1 MKVNSLRVK
10 ISAAVIMT
18 GFFMSLSIATVIYPF
33 EKDRRQTRLK
43 NIHVLLSTVFH
54 QKKEQLANEIYADQ
68 KEALMLSLKELQ
80 RLKKISHV
88 LIYNPKGELTAST
101 SPRAEIPQ
109 GFTSMDPN
117 GIDTMPEFSRTRF
130 QETPYANFFSPI
142 EVIGIHVGFMRI
154 LYKLDDFEQE
164 SQLIIFFFGILFMVL
179 ILIVIFLNLFLT
191 HSVILPTA
199 RLRNAMERLKREEPD
214 VQVSISSRDEIG
226 DMATAFNEMSQKL
239 YQQRRD
245 LTKAIASKDAYAL
258 KLQDS
263 NAALEQLN
271 KNLENIV
278 QERTCELSESN
289 RRLQE
294 EMDERQHTYREKRA
308 LEKRLDRSK
317 KMETLGLLAG
327 GVAHDLNNVLS
338 GIVSY
343 PDLLLL
349 DLLPDHPM
357 YNPIMT
363 IKESGQ
369 KAGAIV
375 QDLLT
380 LTRRGVVCNDVV
392 NLNTIIS
399 EYASS
404 PENQRLMMFHS
415 NVNME
420 ILLGENLLNI
430 KGSPVH
436 LKKTLMNLVS
446 NAAEAQPEGGSICVS
461 TYNRHVEAPILGYQH
476 IQKGDY
482 VVLEVK
488 DTGMGIS
495 DSDQER
501 IFEPFYTKKI
511 MGRSGT
517 GLGMAVVWGTI
528 QDHHGYI
535 NIKSKVHQGT
545 IFELFFPVT
554 DTPRIQENKIA
565 SPCTQMGNH
574 ETILIVDDMKEQ
586 TEMARL
592 IVEKLGYTAVVANS
606 GEEAVTYLTSHC
618 VDLVILDMIMDPGMD
633 GLDTYRKIIEIHPGQ
648 KAIIASGYAENERVK
663 TLQALGAGTYIRKPY
678 TIETLG
684 QAIREAL
691 FPPPKNPPMPPNT
704 P

>member
-1 MKVNSLRVK
+1 LKVNSLRVK

-18 GFFMSLSIATVIYPF
+18 GFLMSLSIATVMYPF

-43 NIHVLLSTVFH
+43 NIHVLLSAVFH

-80 RLKKISHV
+80 GLKKISQV
-88 LIYNPKGELTAST
+88 LIYNPKGQLTAST
-101 SPRAEIPQ
+101 SPLADIPK
-109 GFTSMDPN
+109 GFISIDPN
-117 GIDTMPEFSRTRF
+117 GVDTMPEFSKTRF
-130 QETPYANFFSPI
+130 RERPYADFFSPI
-142 EVIGIHVGFMRI
+142 EVIGIHVGFIRI
-154 LYKLDDFEQE
+154 LYELDEFEQE
-164 SQLIIFFFGILFMVL
+164 SQLIILFFGILFVVL
-179 ILIVIFLNLFLT
+179 ILIVILLNLFLT
-191 HSVILPTA
+191 RSVILPTA
-199 RLRNAMERLKREEPD
+199 RLCNAMERIKKEEPD
-214 VQVSISSRDEIG
+214 VQVSIASRDEMG

-239 YQQRRD
+239 YQQKRD
-245 LTKAIASKDAYAL
+245 LTDAIASKDAYAL

-263 NAALEQLN
+263 NTALEQLN
-271 KNLENIV
+271 KNLETRV

-294 EMDERQHTYREKRA
+294 EMDERQHTYREKRT

-380 LTRRGVVCNDVV
+380 LTRRGVVCNDVL

-404 PENQRLMMFHS
+404 PEHQELMMFHS

-461 TYNRHVEAPILGYQH
+461 TYNRHVESPILGYQH

-495 DSDQER
+495 DADQER

-554 DTPRIQENKIA
+554 CTPRIQENKIV
-565 SPCTQMGNH
+565 SPYFQRGNN

-586 TEMARL
+586 TQMARL
-592 IVEKLGYTAVVANS
+592 IVEKLGYTAVLANS
-606 GEEAVTYLTSHC
+606 GEEAVTYLTRHF

-633 GLDTYRKIIEIHPGQ
+633 GLDTYLKIIEMHPGQ
-648 KAIIASGYAENERVK
+648 KTIIASGYAENERVK
-663 TLQALGAGTYIRKPY
+663 TMQALGAGRYIRKPY
-678 TIETLG
+678 TIEKLG
-684 QAIREAL
+684 QTIWETL
-691 FPPPKNPPMPPNT
+691 YPQTKGL
-704 P
+704 

>member
-43 NIHVLLSTVFH
+43 NIHVLLSAVFH

-68 KEALMLSLKELQ
+68 KEALILSLKEFQ
-80 RLKKISHV
+80 RLQNISHV
-88 LIYNPKGELTAST
+88 LIYNPRGQLTAST
-101 SPRAEIPQ
+101 SPRADIPQ
-109 GFTSMDPN
+109 RFTSIDPN
-117 GIDTMPEFSRTRF
+117 GVNTMPEFTRARF
-130 QETPYANFFSPI
+130 QQTPYADFFSPI

-154 LYKLDDFEQE
+154 LYELDELEQE
-164 SQLIIFFFGILFMVL
+164 SQLIILFFGILFMVL
-179 ILIVIFLNLFLT
+179 ILIVILLNLFLT
-191 HSVILPTA
+191 RSVILPTA
-199 RLRNAMERLKREEPD
+199 RLCNAMERLKKEEPD
-214 VQVSISSRDEIG
+214 VRISIDSRDEMG
-226 DMATAFNEMSQKL
+226 NMAKAFNEMSQKL

-245 LTKAIASKDAYAL
+245 LTDAIASKDAYAL
-258 KLQDS
+258 KLQNS

-271 KNLENIV
+271 RNLETRV
-278 QERTCELSESN
+278 EERTCELSESN
-289 RRLQE
+289 RRLQK

-338 GIVSY
+338 GLVSY

-363 IKESGQ
+363 VKESGQ

-399 EYASS
+399 EYVSS
-404 PENQRLMMFHS
+404 PEHQGLMLFHS
-415 NVNME
+415 NVNIE
-420 ILLGENLLNI
+420 ILPGENLMNI

-446 NAAEAQPEGGSICVS
+446 NAAEAQPEGGNICVS
-461 TYNRHVEAPILGYQH
+461 TYNRHVEVPILGYQH

-482 VVLEVK
+482 VVMEVK
-488 DTGMGIS
+488 DSGMGIS

-535 NIKSKVHQGT
+535 NIKSKVDQGT

-554 DTPRIQENKIA
+554 DSPLIQEDKID
-565 SPCTQMGNH
+565 SPYVQMGNH
-574 ETILIVDDMKEQ
+574 ETVLIVDDMKEQ
-586 TEMARL
+586 TEMASM
-592 IVEKLGYTAVVANS
+592 IVEKLGYKAILANS

-633 GLDTYRKIIEIHPGQ
+633 GLDTYRKIIEIYPGQ
-648 KAIIASGYAENERVK
+648 KAIITSGYAENERVK
-663 TLQALGAGTYIRKPY
+663 IVQTLGAGTYIKKPY
-678 TIETLG
+678 TIEALG
-684 QAIREAL
+684 QAIRETL
-691 FPPPKNPPMPPNT
+691 YPKT
-704 P
+704 KGV

>member
-1 MKVNSLRVK
+1 
-10 ISAAVIMT
+10 MT

-33 EKDRRQTRLK
+33 ERDRRQTRLK
-43 NIHVLLSTVFH
+43 NIHVLLSAVFH

-80 RLKKISHV
+80 RLKKISQV
-88 LIYNPKGELTAST
+88 LIYNPKGQLTAST
-101 SPRAEIPQ
+101 SPRENIPK
-109 GFTSMDPN
+109 GFTAIDSN
-117 GIDTMPEFSRTRF
+117 GVDTIPEFSRARF
-130 QETPYANFFSPI
+130 RESPYAEFFSPI
-142 EVIGIHVGFMRI
+142 EVIGIHVGFIRI
-154 LYKLDDFEQE
+154 LYALDDFEQE
-164 SQLIIFFFGILFMVL
+164 SQLSLFFFGILFLVL
-179 ILIVIFLNLFLT
+179 ILIVILLNLFLT

-199 RLRNAMERLKREEPD
+199 RLRNAMERLKREETD
-214 VQVSISSRDEIG
+214 VQVSISSRDEMG

-245 LTKAIASKDAYAL
+245 LTDAIASKDAYAL
-258 KLQDS
+258 KLQES

-271 KNLENIV
+271 RNLETRV

-294 EMDERQHTYREKRA
+294 EMDERRHTYREKRA

-404 PENQRLMMFHS
+404 PEHKDLMMFHS
-415 NVNME
+415 NVHME
-420 ILLGENLLNI
+420 ILLGKNLLNI
-430 KGSPVH
+430 KGSPMH

-461 TYNRHVEAPILGYQH
+461 TSNRHVEVPILGYQH

-495 DSDQER
+495 DLDQER

-535 NIKSKVHQGT
+535 NIKSKIHQGT

-554 DTPRIQENKIA
+554 DTSRIQEDKIA
-565 SPCTQMGNH
+565 SSYAQMGNH

-586 TEMARL
+586 TEMARM
-592 IVEKLGYTAVVANS
+592 IVEKLGYAAVMANS
-606 GEEAVTYLTSHC
+606 GEEAVTYLTKHF

-633 GLDTYRKIIEIHPGQ
+633 GLDTYRKIIEMHPGQ

-663 TLQALGAGTYIRKPY
+663 TMQKLGAGTYIRKPY
-678 TIETLG
+678 TIEKLA
-684 QAIREAL
+684 QAIHEAL
-691 FPPPKNPPMPPNT
+691 YPKT
-704 P
+704 A